1 MAASTNL
8 QLPWQTP
15 LVHKTG
21 PRLDQELLAAARAVL
36 GTKTATETIHT
47 ALAAVV
53 ACQGRARLFQR
64 LRSLDGIDLANE
76 AVMCEAWR

>member
-1 MAASTNL
+1 M
-8 QLPWQTP
+8 
-15 LVHKTG
+15 HKTAL
-21 PRLDQELLAAARAVL
+21 RLDEDLLAQARAVL

-53 ACQGRARLFQR
+53 ARQGRARLFER

-76 AVMCEAWR
+76 AVMRDAWR